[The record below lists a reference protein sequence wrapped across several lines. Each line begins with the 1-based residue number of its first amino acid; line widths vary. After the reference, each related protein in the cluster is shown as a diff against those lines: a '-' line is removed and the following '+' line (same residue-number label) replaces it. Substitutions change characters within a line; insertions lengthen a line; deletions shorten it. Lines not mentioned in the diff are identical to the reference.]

1 MPVILYCFY
10 ALSEF
15 KTILCNWHNCMWSQR
30 TEERIMLAKN
40 LRCSLFHVYQKR
52 SYRSP
57 SRIPVEYILVSVFYS
72 LIFPIFWR
80 RKKKHISFSYMS
92 LLTKLEYKMV
102 RETERKKNVLKSHM
116 FKNLLSRDGGTRINI
131 LVKPPNVVAHQ
142 KFSKAFR
149 VSWYA
154 FLHTVWKKLSSWL
167 ENYLLGIDFRI
178 AVYSAELPNPKSEFG
193 MNSLEYQIRQ
203 SFQSWLREL
212 VL

>member
-1 MPVILYCFY
+1 MPYQNLKLF
-10 ALSEF
+10 LSPHG
-15 KTILCNWHNCMWSQR
+15 HNCMWSKR
-30 TEERIMLAKN
+30 IEERIMLAKN
-40 LRCSLFHVYQKR
+40 SGAHCFLYTRRVLIEVLQE
-52 SYRSP
+52 
-57 SRIPVEYILVSVFYS
+57 PVEYTLVSVFYS

-80 RKKKHISFSYMS
+80 KKKHIIFIYVS
-92 LLTKLEYKMV
+92 TYKTGIQDGEGD
-102 RETERKKNVLKSHM
+102 REKKNVLKSHM

-178 AVYSAELPNPKSEFG
+178 AVYSAELPNPNSEFG
-193 MNSLEYQIRQ
+193 MNSLEYQIWH